1 MKQLLLALILLSN
14 IAFSQDGKFQE
25 LSYKCKDGK
34 KRPFVVYT
42 PKEIANQAGKPLL
55 VYLHGA
61 ISNPV
66 LKPNPLEYM
75 RTSKLVELADKGGF
89 HLMFSYG
96 QMGAGWFDAVGV
108 DMVVNET
115 KIAQKKLKANADKL
129 VLSGFSDGGSGVLY
143 ISTLQPNLFAG
154 YIAMNG
160 SISIASRLSKGQLFL
175 SNINQRPMFI
185 INTTKDMLYY
195 IEQIRPTIDYLK
207 KFNNNIIFK
216 EPEGNHEMAYLEDEA
231 LASSLCSFI
240 SDVEKKPLQSCS
252 WESMGADNSVNGI
265 YIQSVDTLKEKA
277 DWHQRYDLK
286 VLNNKALLGV
296 KFDRS
301 HRGKGLKIKGFK
313 SDTATAKRL
322 GALPG
327 DIIIA
332 MEEDTMKSPFD
343 RFMYISK
350 KRIGQ
355 PTSLTI
361 NRGGEI
367 LVLKGKFNEGYLY
380 QAFKNQDKTAKIQ
393 ADIQQGE
400 LSIKTSCVKELALN
414 IKTLKSLGVKTLK
427 VDGKSVKL
435 KKRGTQT
442 ILVK

>member
-1 MKQLLLALILLSN
+1 MKHLLLVLILLGN
-14 IAFSQDGKFQE
+14 IAFAQDGKFQE

-42 PKEIANQAGKPLL
+42 PKSIEGKSEKPLL

-61 ISNPV
+61 ISNPM
-66 LKPNPLEYM
+66 LKSNPLEYM
-75 RTSKLVELADKGGF
+75 RTSKLVALADKGGF

-96 QMGAGWFDAVGV
+96 QMGAGWFDATGV
-108 DMVVNET
+108 DMLVNET
-115 KIAQKKLKANADKL
+115 EIAQKKLKANRNKTF
-129 VLSGFSDGGSGVLY
+129 LSGFSDGGSGTLY
-143 ISTLQPNLFAG
+143 IATLQPDLFAG

-160 SISIASRLSKGQLFL
+160 NISIASRLSKGQLFL

-195 IEQIRPTIDYLK
+195 IEQIRPTIEYLK
-207 KFNNNIIFK
+207 KYNNHITFK
-216 EPEGNHEMAYLEDEA
+216 ELEGNHEMGYLEKDDI
-231 LASSLCSFI
+231 ASSLCSFI
-240 SDVEKKPLQSCS
+240 NDVEKKPLQSCS
-252 WESMGADNSVNGI
+252 WESLGTSNGVNGI
-265 YIQSVDTLKEKA
+265 CIKSVDTLKSKA
-277 DWHQRYDLK
+277 DWHRRYNLK

-296 KFDRS
+296 KFDRKY
-301 HRGKGLKIKGFK
+301 RGKGLKIKGFK

-332 MEEDTMKSPFD
+332 MEQDTMKSPFD

-350 KRIGQ
+350 KRVGQ
-355 PTSLTI
+355 PTSLTVD
-361 NRGGEI
+361 RAGEI

-380 QAFKNQDKTAKIQ
+380 QAFKNEEQTAKIQ
-393 ADIQQGE
+393 ADIRQGE
-400 LSIKTSCVKELALN
+400 LSIKTSCVKELSLD

-427 VDGKSVKL
+427 VDGRSIKM

>member
-1 MKQLLLALILLSN
+1 
-14 IAFSQDGKFQE
+14 
-25 LSYKCKDGK
+25 
-34 KRPFVVYT
+34 
-42 PKEIANQAGKPLL
+42 
-55 VYLHGA
+55 
-61 ISNPV
+61 
-66 LKPNPLEYM
+66 M

-96 QMGAGWFDAVGV
+96 QMGAGWFDTVGI

-115 KIAQKKLKANADKL
+115 QIAQKKLKADADKL
-129 VLSGFSDGGSGVLY
+129 VLSGFSDGGSGALF
-143 ISTLQPNLFAG
+143 ISTLQPDLFAG

-160 SISIASRLSKGQLFL
+160 SISIASRLSNGQLFL

-195 IEQIRPTIDYLK
+195 IEQVRPTIDYLK
-207 KFNNNIIFK
+207 TFNKNITFK
-216 EPEGNHEMAYLEDEA
+216 ELEGNHEMGYLKDEA
-231 LASSLCSFI
+231 LTSSLCSFI
-240 SDVEKKPLQSCS
+240 AEVDKKPLQSFS
-252 WESMGADNSVNGI
+252 WESVGTNDAVNGI
-265 YIQSVDTLKEKA
+265 SIQSVDTLKEKA

-327 DIIIA
+327 DVIIA
-332 MEEDTMKSPFD
+332 MEEDTMKSPFS

-350 KRIGQ
+350 KRVGQ
-355 PTSLTI
+355 PTSLTVD
-361 NRGGEI
+361 RDGEV

-380 QAFKNQDKTAKIQ
+380 QAFKNQEKTAKIQ

-414 IKTLKSLGVKTLK
+414 IKVLKSLGVKTLK
-427 VDGKSVKL
+427 IDEKSIKL
-435 KKRGTQT
+435 KKRGTQ
-442 ILVK
+442 IIFL